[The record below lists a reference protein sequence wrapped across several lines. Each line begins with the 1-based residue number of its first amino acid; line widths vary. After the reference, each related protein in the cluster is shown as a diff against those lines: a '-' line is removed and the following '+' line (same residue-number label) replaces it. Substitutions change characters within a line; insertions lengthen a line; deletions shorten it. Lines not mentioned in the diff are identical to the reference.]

1 MKAKRLPLEVEIK
14 EVPFDCVVKVGDG
27 IQRASKGDFLITNI
41 LGETYPVRRDV
52 FMAQYE
58 ISEME
63 IALDLLNQAMV
74 NVQTYTNSQV
84 RDKMV
89 EHVLAEVPDL
99 AFYFKAESINAALTD
114 TVQKAFDLVA
124 LEFFKGQIVNLIDE
138 KV

>member
-1 MKAKRLPLEVEIK
+1 MKARRLPLEVQIK
-14 EVPFDCVVKVGDG
+14 EVPFDCAVKVGDG
-27 IQRASKGDFLITNI
+27 FQPASKGDFLITNI

-63 IALDLLNQAMV
+63 IALDLLQQAMA

-89 EHVLAEVPDL
+89 ERVLAEVPDL
-99 AFYFKAESINAALTD
+99 AFYFKAESINAVLTD
-114 TVQKAFDLVA
+114 TVQRAFDRVA
-124 LEFFKGQIVNLIDE
+124 LEFFKGQIVTLVE
-138 KV
+138 